1 MASHCCPTGDVL
13 DMVKHYP
20 RILQIS
26 LKLHLC
32 NQARSIPKLINYH
45 LEDLETF

>member
-1 MASHCCPTGDVL
+1 
-13 DMVKHYP
+13 
-20 RILQIS
+20 
-26 LKLHLC
+26 LHLC